1 MYIMKSSTGSIN
13 RKGAF
18 SWLLMAAVIFST
30 TVVVG
35 AQPLGANNKQAYLA
49 GSDAVIQQ
57 NNNST
62 KKILVGSWIETVTFA
77 GGVMPPLKSLVNFSA
92 DGTVTVAD
100 QGNVNIAAGQLFSAG
115 MGAWVAQGERTFS
128 WTVVELISDL
138 NGNLQGTL
146 KVRGTY
152 TVDASGNSYSGV
164 FLAEVKD
171 TSDNLLFSI
180 GGTNAG
186 QRIVVEPLP

>member
-1 MYIMKSSTGSIN
+1 MYIIESSTRSIN
-13 RKGAF
+13 RKGVF
-18 SWLLMAAVIFST
+18 SYLLMAAVIFST
-30 TVVVG
+30 TVVG
-35 AQPLGANNKQAYLA
+35 AQPLAANNKQAYLA
-49 GSDAVIQQ
+49 GSNAVIQQ
-57 NNNST
+57 NDNSP

-100 QGNVNIAAGQLFSAG
+100 QGNVNLGADQLFSAG
-115 MGAWVAQGERTFS
+115 TGAWIAQGDRTFS

-138 NGNLQGTL
+138 NGNLMGTL

-164 FLAEVKD
+164 FLAEIRD
-171 TSDNLLFSI
+171 TSDNVLASI